1 MLQNKLIVPDNTAH
15 IYNKKSFATHPRTLV
30 RTCHVRQPGVVA
42 LEHRPWPLQ
51 RHVDLNNARHA
62 ARSDNGETRARNVL
76 TVGIFDIAC
85 QRPPTPRT

>member
-15 IYNKKSFATHPRTLV
+15 ICDKKSFAKHTLARLV

-62 ARSDNGETRARNVL
+62 ARSNEETRL
-76 TVGIFDIAC
+76 EMC
-85 QRPPTPRT
+85 